1 MYPLIYLLIT
11 LALILPVATTT
22 VERTFSAM
30 NIVKNQLRNRMGYQW
45 MKDRLLV
52 YVKKDIFDS
61 INNETIIQQFQNMK
75 THRVQLQNILN
86 INVIDQYSF
95 FIFIIN

>member
-75 THRVQLQNILN
+75 TRRVQLQNILN

-95 FIFIIN
+95 FYIYN